1 MPIRTADLCDA
12 HGDELVVLPLPL
24 RSFGGMG
31 AFAGRVT
38 TVVVDGDNAA
48 IRGAVAEAGR
58 GRVLV
63 VDGGA
68 SFGTALVGDRV
79 AGIAAEN
86 GWQGIVL
93 NGCVRDVRGLAE
105 LPLGVLA
112 LGSCPRPPGAER
124 PGERDVVLDLGGVAV
139 EPGMYLYAD
148 EDGVVLAR
156 RSLLAGAG
164 GDENPS

>member
-1 MPIRTADLCDA
+1 MPFSTADLCDA

-24 RSFGGMG
+24 RAFGGVS

-38 TVVVDGDNAA
+38 TLVVDGDNAA
-48 IRGAVAEAGR
+48 IRRAVAEAGR

-68 SFGTALVGDRV
+68 SFSTALVGDRV
-79 AGIAAEN
+79 AGIAADN
-86 GWQGIVL
+86 GWEGIVL
-93 NGCVRDVRGLAE
+93 NGCVRDVRGLAQ
-105 LPLGVLA
+105 LPIGVLA
-112 LGSCPRPPGAER
+112 LGSCPRPPRAER
-124 PGERDVVLDLGGVAV
+124 PGLADAVLNLGGVAV

-156 RSLLAGAG
+156 RSLLPGVDG
-164 GDENPS
+164 GESHR

>member
-1 MPIRTADLCDA
+1 MSISTADLCDA

-24 RSFGGMG
+24 RSFGGVS
-31 AFAGRVT
+31 AFAGKVT
-38 TVVVDGDNAA
+38 TVAVDGDNAA
-48 IRGAVAEAGR
+48 IRRAVAEAGR

-63 VDGGA
+63 IEGGA
-68 SFGTALVGDRV
+68 SYGTALVGDRV

-86 GWQGIVL
+86 GWEGIVL
-93 NGCVRDVRGLAE
+93 NGCVRDVRGLAQ

-112 LGSCPRPPGAER
+112 LGSCPRPPQAER
-124 PGERDVVLDLGGVAV
+124 AGETDVGLDLGGVAV

-156 RSLLAGAG
+156 RSLVAGAG
-164 GDENPS
+164 GDESPA